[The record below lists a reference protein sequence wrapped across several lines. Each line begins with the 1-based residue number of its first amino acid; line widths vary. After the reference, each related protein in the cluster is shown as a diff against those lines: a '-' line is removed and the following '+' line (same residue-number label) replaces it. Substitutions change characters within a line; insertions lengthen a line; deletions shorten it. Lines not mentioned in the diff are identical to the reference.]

1 MLSVAA
7 LCLQS
12 LHVLNLTR
20 AQLLE
25 DANLHA
31 GGKHQKDYAVR
42 VEEKLANMV
51 VWNTQQE
58 HNKMKRKVIVK

>member
-1 MLSVAA
+1 MRRCA
-7 LCLQS
+7 LFAIITCFEFD
-12 LHVLNLTR
+12 T